1 MSIKSKLIVSYVLII
16 AFSVTILGSL
26 IAQISRDAV
35 FKEVTEKSKRIA
47 ELIHSM
53 SSVRNDLL
61 SEKIRT
67 DLHFATQKLND
78 LGEIKLD
85 DSNLID
91 IESYDVPTLYA
102 GTANLTLDNTLVDN
116 IEKSLGAISSIL
128 LFHDNKLVRV
138 TTNLTTNG
146 KRAIGTY
153 ISNNSHIYKKVIRN
167 TSYCGNS
174 LILGDWFIVGYEPIK
189 DKDGRVIGAIALGYK
204 GLNDHLEKT
213 LSDIKIGKT
222 GYVYIM
228 NSNGDVIAHP
238 NIAGENIGNFDF
250 SREIIRK
257 RDGIV
262 KYTFKDVYK
271 LAAYKY
277 FEPWDWHIVAT
288 ANYDD
293 LKSPSKSILYT
304 ILAIALL
311 ILLVGILLA
320 IFLTRA
326 FVKPINKLVSYM
338 EIAGQGDLSIQSDIA
353 SNDEIGVLSNSFN
366 NMIKENK
373 RLVEETIKYDRLKTE
388 FFSNISHE
396 LKTPINIIFSTT
408 QLFYL
413 YSDNSNSFTDS
424 AKFIRHVDI
433 IKQNCYRLLRLIN
446 NLIDITK
453 IDSGFMSLNLKNE
466 DIIKVIENITL
477 STTEYVES
485 KSRSIV
491 FDTETEEKI
500 MAIDAE
506 KIERIILNLISNAV
520 KFTKAGDRIE
530 VNIYDRTEVI
540 EVSIKDSGI
549 GIPKDKLKIIF
560 ERFKQVDPLLSRKHE
575 GSGIGL
581 SLVKSLV
588 EMHDGAISVRSE
600 FDKGTEF
607 IIKLPVKLIAG
618 EDTKK
623 ENLDFTQEDNVEKI
637 QIEFSDIYS

>member
-67 DLHFATQKLND
+67 DLHFAKQKLND

-250 SREIIRK
+250 SKEIIRK

-549 GIPKDKLKIIF
+549 GIPNDKLKIIF

-588 EMHDGAISVRSE
+588 EMHDGTISVRSE

-607 IIKLPVKLIAG
+607 IIKLPVKLIDG
-618 EDTKK
+618 EDTKE